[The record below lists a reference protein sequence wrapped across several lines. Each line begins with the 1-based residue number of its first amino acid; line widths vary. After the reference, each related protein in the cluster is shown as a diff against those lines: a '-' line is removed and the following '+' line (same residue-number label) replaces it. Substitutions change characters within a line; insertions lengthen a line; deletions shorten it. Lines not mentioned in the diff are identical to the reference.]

1 MKAINLIRN
10 LTIGFGKLVK
20 KQFTNPYS
28 KVGFSWMQTRI
39 VKNLPV
45 DKNQSISFYNHTL
58 FFKRRDELLNSI
70 NEIFI
75 EEIYKQNLPSN
86 AYIIDCGANIG
97 LSVIYLKRLF
107 PNSTIIAFEPD
118 ESNYQLLQ
126 KNIESFHL
134 NKVEL
139 KQEAVWIENTT
150 LSFSNTSTQMSK
162 IEALKDGDKTIT
174 VKAVKLKDFLNL
186 HVDFLKI
193 DIEGAEY
200 EVMKDI
206 DGNLRNVNHLFVEY
220 HGTFHQNKELN
231 EIFEIITKNE
241 FKYYIQQASNKH
253 PTPFIPSYTA
263 DYDVQLNIFCF
274 R

>member
-1 MKAINLIRN
+1 MRAMNLISN
-10 LTIGFGKLVK
+10 LSIGFGKLVR
-20 KQFTNPYS
+20 KQFTNPYK

-39 VKNLPV
+39 VKNLPL

-75 EEIYKQNLPSN
+75 EEIYKQKLPSD

-97 LSVIYLKRLF
+97 LSVIYLKKLF
-107 PNSTIIAFEPD
+107 PDSTIIAFEPD
-118 ESNYQLLQ
+118 ESNCQILT
-126 KNIESFHL
+126 KNVASFDL

-150 LSFSNTSTQMSK
+150 LSFSNTSTQMSR
-162 IEALKDGDKTIT
+162 IETSKDGSSIII
-174 VKAVKLKDFLNL
+174 VKAVKLKDFLNRQ
-186 HVDFLKI
+186 VDFLKI

-206 DGNLRNVNHLFVEY
+206 DENLKNVNHLFVEY
-220 HGTFHQNKELN
+220 HGTFNQNKELN
-231 EIFEIITKNE
+231 EIFEIITRNE
-241 FKYYIQQASNKH
+241 FKYYIQQAANKH